1 MADHAAVQLTS
12 NFGAWTAFLQTAAR
26 LYKYPYLDQLMIYAQ
41 RPDATACAAYDL
53 WNERMGR
60 YVKRGAKG
68 IALMDDSGDRPA
80 LRYVFDVSD
89 TGTRR
94 ESRAPWLWT
103 LAEPHLPAVTAALE
117 QTYEIPGDGGL
128 VEQLEIIA
136 ATLYAQYW
144 NDYRED
150 VLDIV
155 DGSLLAAYDDDTI
168 GVQFRTAATI
178 SVAYTLLSRCG
189 LAPEEVLHHED
200 FMPIFDFNTPAT
212 IGALGTAVSQLSEQV
227 LRQIERTIKHYER
240 EQIAERSDHHD
251 TDLHTERGLLDSQPA
266 AERAAVQA
274 PGQVR
279 ADAESVPQ
287 DPAPHSLQP
296 AADAGEAVPAPHR
309 DRGDGTAAPGADDA
323 PAGGDSGRDG
333 GAESPRSMQWV
344 GLMNSC
350 KAQAEEILLA
360 ELIHS

>member
-1 MADHAAVQLTS
+1 MQEIFRGFLLFFYHQPKGGTTIPTKYEFYAQMADHAAVQLTS
-12 NFGAWTAFLQTAAR
+12 SFGAWTAFLQTAAR

-53 WNERMGR
+53 WNKRMGR
-60 YVKRGAKG
+60 YVKRGARG

-103 LAEPHLPAVTAALE
+103 LEEPHLPVVATALE
-117 QTYEIPGDGGL
+117 QSYEIPGDGGL

-136 ATLYAQYW
+136 ATLSAQYW
-144 NDYRED
+144 NDHRED

-200 FMPIFDFNTPAT
+200 FMSIFDFNTPAT

-227 LRQIERTIKHYER
+227 LRQIERTVKHYER
-240 EQIAERSDHHD
+240 EQIAERSVSHGEQP
-251 TDLHTERGLLDSQPA
+251 DLHTERGLSDSQPA
-266 AERAAVQA
+266 AERAAIEA

-279 ADAESVPQ
+279 ADAGKRTSRPI
-287 DPAPHSLQP
+287 ARFS
-296 AADAGEAVPAPHR
+296 
-309 DRGDGTAAPGADDA
+309 TT
-323 PAGGDSGRDG
+323 
-333 GAESPRSMQWV
+333 
-344 GLMNSC
+344 SC
-350 KAQAEEILLA
+350 
-360 ELIHS
+360 

>member
-1 MADHAAVQLTS
+1 MADHAAVQLRQP
-12 NFGAWTAFLQTAAR
+12 GAWSAFLQTAAR

-41 RPDATACAAYDL
+41 WPDATACAAYDL
-53 WNERMGR
+53 WNGRMGR
-60 YVKRGAKG
+60 YIKRGARG
-68 IALMDDSGDRPA
+68 IALMDDSGGRPT

-117 QTYEIPGDGGL
+117 QTYEIPGDGSL

-136 ATLYAQYW
+136 ATLSAQYW
-144 NDYRED
+144 SDYRED

-189 LAPEEVLHHED
+189 LAPEKVLHHED

-240 EQIAERSDHHD
+240 EQIAERSDYHD
-251 TDLHTERGLLDSQPA
+251 PDLHTERGLPDSRPA
-266 AERAAVQA
+266 PERAAVEA

-287 DPAPHSLQP
+287 DPSPNSLQP
-296 AADAGEAVPAPHR
+296 AADEREAVPAPHR
-309 DRGDGTAAPGADDA
+309 DRGDSAAASGADDA
-323 PAGGDSGRDG
+323 PAGGGSGRDG
-333 GAESPRSMQWV
+333 RTEGKGYDEMDRID
-344 GLMNSC
+344 
-350 KAQAEEILLA
+350 E
-360 ELIHS
+360 

>member
-1 MADHAAVQLTS
+1 MADHAAVQLRQP
-12 NFGAWTAFLQTAAR
+12 GAWTAFLQTAAR

-53 WNERMGR
+53 WNDRMGR

-68 IALMDDSGDRPA
+68 IALLDDSRGRPV

-89 TGTRR
+89 TGTQR

-103 LAEPHLPAVTAALE
+103 LEEPHLPAVTATLE
-117 QTYEIPGDGGL
+117 QSFEIPGDGGL

-136 ATLYAQYW
+136 ATLSAQYW
-144 NDYRED
+144 SDYRED

-168 GVQFRTAATI
+168 GVQFRSAATI

-227 LRQIERTIKHYER
+227 LRQIERTVKHYER
-240 EQIAERSDHHD
+240 EQIAERSDHHELEGGFCGKGKIKSVSEAQTTRPPAITTAGASTNCPKTAD
-251 TDLHTERGLLDSQPA
+251 KPKSMTEICKTATLPPALPLFPDLRHLTIENPHGCSSNSRSSCLYQPISNSA
-266 AERAAVQA
+266 AAM
-274 PGQVR
+274 P
-279 ADAESVPQ
+279 
-287 DPAPHSLQP
+287 
-296 AADAGEAVPAPHR
+296 
-309 DRGDGTAAPGADDA
+309 
-323 PAGGDSGRDG
+323 
-333 GAESPRSMQWV
+333 
-344 GLMNSC
+344 
-350 KAQAEEILLA
+350 
-360 ELIHS
+360 

>member
-12 NFGAWTAFLQTAAR
+12 SFGAWSAFLQTAAR
-26 LYKYPYLDQLMIYAQ
+26 LYKYPYLDQLMIFAQ

-60 YVKRGAKG
+60 YIKRGARG
-68 IALMDDSGDRPA
+68 IALMDDSGGRPT

-103 LAEPHLPAVTAALE
+103 LEEPHLPAVTAALE

-136 ATLYAQYW
+136 ATLSAQYW
-144 NDYRED
+144 NDHRED

-168 GVQFRTAATI
+168 GVQFCTSATI

-212 IGALGTAVSQLSEQV
+212 IGALGTAVSQLSEQG
-227 LRQIERTIKHYER
+227 
-240 EQIAERSDHHD
+240 A
-251 TDLHTERGLLDSQPA
+251 
-266 AERAAVQA
+266 
-274 PGQVR
+274 
-279 ADAESVPQ
+279 
-287 DPAPHSLQP
+287 
-296 AADAGEAVPAPHR
+296 AAD
-309 DRGDGTAAPGADDA
+309 
-323 PAGGDSGRDG
+323 
-333 GAESPRSMQWV
+333 
-344 GLMNSC
+344 
-350 KAQAEEILLA
+350 
-360 ELIHS
+360 